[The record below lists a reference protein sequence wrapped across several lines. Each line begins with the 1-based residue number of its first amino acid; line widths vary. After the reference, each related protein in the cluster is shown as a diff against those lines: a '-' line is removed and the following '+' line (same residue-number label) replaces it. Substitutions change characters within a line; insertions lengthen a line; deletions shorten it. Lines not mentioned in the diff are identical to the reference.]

1 MSQLPIE
8 HEEGEEEEEEDDDDG
23 EEEIRSLRSS
33 RAVDLM
39 HIPRVCPKLLPL
51 MLSFFDNLTS

>member
-1 MSQLPIE
+1 MSKLPIE
-8 HEEGEEEEEEDDDDG
+8 HEEGEEEEEDDDDG